1 MAQQTQQVLQKS
13 AKAHSANWGLR
24 ARSGGQ

>member
-13 AKAHSANWGLR
+13 AKAHSANLGLR
-24 ARSGGQ
+24 PGAVDQ